1 MIENRT
7 TEVITKSSSAQ
18 VHTALRGVRAVLF
31 DVGGTLLHPDWARL
45 ARLASDETG
54 RKPTAEELT
63 RAMKEILRAVDVC
76 LRDGGPP
83 PADTH
88 RRGWVFRRMYGALG
102 FDEEVCERLSV
113 SVDVEHAERH
123 LWCGLDEDAPRV
135 LAALREMGFSL
146 AVISNTEDGRLD
158 ELLELAGIK
167 SHFDLLI
174 DSFVVKQRKPD
185 AAIFQLALSRLE
197 LEPEQTVYVG
207 DSYGHDAL
215 AALAVGMRA
224 VLVDPLGLFPDAV
237 CPRIRSLKELIGD
250 AGANMPSHSS

>member
-1 MIENRT
+1 LSIHATDSLDNQRH
-7 TEVITKSSSAQ
+7 ALL
-18 VHTALRGVRAVLF
+18 HPALRGVRAVLF
-31 DVGGTLLHPDWARL
+31 DVGGTLLHPDWERL
-45 ARLASDETG
+45 AQFAQEQTG
-54 RKPTAEELT
+54 RELNAEELT
-63 RAMKEILRAVDVC
+63 RALKEILRAVDVA

-88 RRGWVFRRMYGALG
+88 RRGWIFHRMYGALG
-102 FDEEVCERLSV
+102 FDEEMCERLNV
-113 SVDVEHAERH
+113 SVDAAHTERH
-123 LWCGLDEDAPRV
+123 LWCGLDQDAPRV
-135 LAALREMGFSL
+135 LTALSKMGLRL

-167 SHFDLLI
+167 SHFDFLL

-185 AAIFQLALSRLE
+185 AAIFQLALSHLE
-197 LEPEQTVYVG
+197 LQPDQAVYVG

-237 CPRIRSLKELIGD
+237 CPRIHSLGELIGETKT
-250 AGANMPSHSS
+250 NVTSYSS

>member
-1 MIENRT
+1 
-7 TEVITKSSSAQ
+7 
-18 VHTALRGVRAVLF
+18 
-31 DVGGTLLHPDWARL
+31 DVA
-45 ARLASDETG
+45 
-54 RKPTAEELT
+54 
-63 RAMKEILRAVDVC
+63 

-88 RRGWVFRRMYGALG
+88 RRGWIFRRMYGSLG
-102 FDEEVCERLSV
+102 FDEEMCERLSV
-113 SVDVEHAERH
+113 SVDAAHTERH

-135 LAALREMGFSL
+135 LTALRERGLRL

-167 SHFDLLI
+167 SHFDFLL

-185 AAIFQLALSRLE
+185 AAIFRLALSRLE
-197 LEPEQTVYVG
+197 LQPDQAVYVG

-237 CPRIRSLKELIGD
+237 CPRIRSLAELIED
-250 AGANMPSHSS
+250 TTVNVTSHMFLM